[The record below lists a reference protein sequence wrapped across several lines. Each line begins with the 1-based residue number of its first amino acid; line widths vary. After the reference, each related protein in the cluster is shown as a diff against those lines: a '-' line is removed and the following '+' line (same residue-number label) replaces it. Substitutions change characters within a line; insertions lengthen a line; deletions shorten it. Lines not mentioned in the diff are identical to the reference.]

1 LQLIFYCGHGKTGAA
16 LRNQLSMT
24 R

>member
-1 LQLIFYCGHGKTGAA
+1 LRLA
-16 LRNQLSMT
+16 LRNQLSW